1 VNGGASHPM
10 KKHQLSKRYK
20 STTAALLGA
29 SIVLTFA
36 LSVPA
41 QTTEGPEFLKGTV
54 RDLSTKSGGLA
65 EKFTAAKTE
74 AGKSGA
80 KGTFFA
86 ASRFPARDKIRYG
99 RRGETGGN
107 YTVAVSETRIKIREK
122 NRDSL
127 IISDGDEIRSSAPA
141 VWLLLCE
148 ASSGDPIDAMLLDPE
163 RNYEFSG
170 TPVVWLG
177 DASGRESLDLIEKL
191 TWANPK
197 PKTRESLL
205 FILSRHTEPRVQDLL
220 QRLALEDE
228 NTKVR
233 RSAIFW
239 LGNIGDARSLAGLKI
254 IFRKER
260 DSDVKD
266 HIVFALSLSKE
277 REAVTEMIRI
287 AKEDDDHG
295 VREKAVFWL
304 GQKASAE
311 SVKALRD
318 IVQAPNEE
326 DGLKEQAVFS
336 ISQLPKNQSVPML
349 IDIAKAN
356 KSASVRKKAIFW
368 LGQSGDPSAL
378 KFFEEILLKKRP

>member
-1 VNGGASHPM
+1 M
-10 KKHQLSKRYK
+10 KKHQLSKKNK
-20 STTAALLGA
+20 STAAALLGA
-29 SIVLTFA
+29 AVVLA
-36 LSVPA
+36 YAVYAPA
-41 QTTEGPEFLKGTV
+41 QTTEGPPFFKGNV
-54 RDLSTKSGGLA
+54 RDLSARAGGLA
-65 EKFTAAKTE
+65 DKFAAAKTE
-74 AGKSGA
+74 AGKSGD
-80 KGTFFA
+80 KGTFFTA
-86 ASRFPARDKIRYG
+86 AGFPAREKIHYG
-99 RRGETGGN
+99 RRGNPAEF
-107 YTVAVSETRIKIREK
+107 YTVAGSETRIKIREK
-122 NRDSL
+122 NRNSL
-127 IISDGDEIRSSAPA
+127 VISDGDDIRTPAPA
-141 VWLLLCE
+141 VWLLLRN
-148 ASSGDPIDAMLLDPE
+148 ASTGEPIDAALLDPE

-170 TPVVWLG
+170 APVVWLG
-177 DASGRESLDLIEKL
+177 DASGGESLDLIEKL
-191 TWANPK
+191 TWANPN

-205 FILSRHTEPRVQDLL
+205 FILGRHAEPRVHDIL

-228 NTKVR
+228 NTGVR

-239 LGNIGDARSLAGLKI
+239 LGNIGDARSLAGLKT

-266 HIVFALSLSKE
+266 HVVFALSLSKDKD
-277 REAVTEMIRI
+277 AVVEMIRI
-287 AKEDDDHG
+287 AKEDGDHG

-349 IDIAKAN
+349 IDIAKDN

-368 LGQSGDPSAL
+368 LGQTGDPAAL
-378 KFFEEILLKKRP
+378 KFFEEILLKK